1 MAITT
6 DDVKKLRD
14 QTGVS
19 IMQCK
24 QALEEAGGDIDKA
37 LMILRKKGS
46 AIAAK
51 KSDRELASGS
61 VASYVHGNK
70 EIAATVVL
78 RSETD
83 FVAKN
88 TEFETLAYDIAMQIA
103 ATNPLYV
110 KREDIPEDQIE
121 KMKGMFVEEVKDK
134 PENLREQILS
144 GKIDAY
150 LKGIVLLEQSF
161 IKDDTRTIQNL
172 IEDATQKFGERIEVG
187 QFSRISIK

>member
-6 DDVKKLRD
+6 EMVKALRD
-14 QTGVS
+14 ETGVS

-24 QALEEAGGDIDKA
+24 QALEEADGDAEKA
-37 LMILRKKGS
+37 LLILRKKGGS
-46 AIAAK
+46 IAAK
-51 KSDRELASGS
+51 KSDRELGAGT

-70 EIAATVVL
+70 EIAATLIL

-88 TEFETLAYDIAMQIA
+88 SDFEALAYDIAMQIA

-110 KREDIPEDQIE
+110 RREEVPAEQMKTIE
-121 KMKGMFVEEVKDK
+121 GMFATEVEGK
-134 PENLREQILS
+134 PENLKAQILS
-144 GKIDAY
+144 GKVDAY
-150 LKGIVLLEQSF
+150 LKGMVLLEQPF

-172 IEDATQKFGERIEVG
+172 IEEATQKFGERIEVG
-187 QFSRISIK
+187 QFSRLSVK